1 MGEKMKPFQMV
12 SASQISVFD
21 ADLDP
26 RTGCNRRWYLEK
38 IAGVPAPK
46 SAGQVVGGD
55 LHVQIENYYLAG
67 GEITSPILI
76 PGMPYWPAR
85 SPTVECERWF
95 SLDVPDWPDDRPKK
109 LLSFQDVVDM
119 PWGFGRFVG
128 KPDILDPGVPLVVDF
143 KNMRTFSYVPK
154 AEVLPRLPAMISY
167 ARAALQKNE
176 GASEVQIKYVVH
188 KTEAPYKAREVGT
201 TMTRAQVEQGFSGL
215 VQIIGT
221 MRKTA
226 LVENW
231 QDVTPNW
238 GACRGYG
245 GCPYRDRC
253 EAARRAPHAQDGLVW
268 DDVLAQFADEDRVIT
283 VPDLGK
289 IVHLWVTRE
298 DVPPA
303 VTEKLTHVLHG
314 STDQLWEQTVL
325 TYDESEP
332 QIVPR
337 PEAAQVDW
345 FRELVR
351 WQTAA
356 KVPFDDEL
364 VTNTDGKP
372 EFKIENTRRERYH
385 DLIAY
390 LTACKTPCEA
400 EKCKADRFCH
410 CTFKIKRGEAMNQ
423 TQIVRD
429 KAQEHVQTEGGVGHA
444 APVKAGITIVYG
456 TVYKATGPVVALSEF
471 LVSVKNAVASENGFA
486 HYQQAPFAKLRGDV
500 IARGL
505 TKIRALD
512 KSAGLV
518 LCVDGRD
525 EVESEIAR
533 MLMPEALLVVG
544 VRS

>member
-109 LLSFQDVVDM
+109 LLSFGEVVDM

-154 AEVLPRLPAMISY
+154 AEALPRLPAMISY

-176 GASEVQIKYVVH
+176 GADEVQIKYVVH

-226 LVENW
+226 LIENW

-253 EAARRAPHAQDGLVW
+253 EAARPRSGKVVDAWTAALAPFESSDGLP
-268 DDVLAQFADEDRVIT
+268 T
-283 VPDLGK
+283 VVQVAAL
-289 IVHLWVTRE
+289 VHLWLTSE
-298 DVPPA
+298 TVPERA
-303 VTEKLTHVLHG
+303 IEILSMLLR
-314 STDQLWEQTVL
+314 SITDSLWEGTVL
-325 TYDESEP
+325 VYDEAEP
-332 QIVPR
+332 RELNTPD
-337 PEAAQVDW
+337 EQVVNV

-351 WQTAA
+351 WQNAA
-356 KVPFDDEL
+356 KIDLGQD
-364 VTNTDGKP
+364 
-372 EFKIENTRRERYH
+372 RAERYQAV
-385 DLIAY
+385 IAF
-390 LTACKTPCEA
+390 LTARKVPCES
-400 EKCKADRFCH
+400 EQCVADRFCH
-410 CTFKIKRGEAMNQ
+410 CHFQAKRKGSTMNMIATETKPETEIK
-423 TQIVRD
+423 T
-429 KAQEHVQTEGGVGHA
+429 A
-444 APVKAGITIVYG
+444 APVLAQAGFVIVYG
-456 TVYKATGPVVALSEF
+456 AVYKHAGSVLVLSEF
-471 LVSVKNAVASENGFA
+471 LAAIKNQIAHENGVA
-486 HYQQAPFAKLRGDV
+486 HYLQVPFAKLRGDV

-505 TKIRALD
+505 LKLQ
-512 KSAGLV
+512 GV
-518 LCVDGRD
+518 QGVVVVDPKD

-533 MLMPEALLVVG
+533 MLMDRAVLVVG